1 MANGANRTRISQK
14 SLPANARRIPIPAA
28 ALGPW
33 LAEIENPDE
42 LKVTLRV
49 VAILAEG
56 TSRGGVPPSVSLE
69 DLLDDPFLE
78 RAHSADSTRSGLASA
93 LERGTLMAVGDRGG
107 VCVFLN
113 DEACRRY
120 FDRETLECLSAA
132 DVLGGPPESVPIQW
146 LPQTQSVA
154 QRANIFALYEEHIGP
169 YGHSVAEQLKAA
181 ESEYPPQWIED
192 AFAAAIE
199 RNAAS
204 WNYIHAILRRW
215 LQEGRYA
222 EFGVPN
228 SPQRDQ
234 HHEHGKPGRDTAPD
248 SRTGYLESYRR
259 RHGRLPWESGEPTA
273 G

>member
-1 MANGANRTRISQK
+1 MGNGANRTRISQK

-28 ALGPW
+28 VLGPW
-33 LAEIENPDE
+33 LAEIEDPEE
-42 LKVTLRV
+42 LRVTLRI

-56 TSRGGVPPSVSLE
+56 ASRRGVPLSVSLE
-69 DLLDDPFLE
+69 DLLDDPFLA
-78 RAHSADSTRSGLASA
+78 RVHRVDSIRSGLAAA
-93 LERGTLMAVGDRGG
+93 LERGTLMAVGDRGRI
-107 VCVFLN
+107 CVFLN
-113 DEACRRY
+113 DEAGRRY
-120 FDRETLECLSAA
+120 FDRETLERLSAA

-146 LPQTQSVA
+146 LPQTQPGA

-169 YGHSVAEQLKAA
+169 YGHSIAEQLKAA
-181 ESEYPPQWIED
+181 ESEFPSQWIED

-199 RNAAS
+199 RKAAS

-215 LQEGRYA
+215 LQEGRYT
-222 EFGVPN
+222 EFGAPN

-259 RHGRLPWESGEPTA
+259 RHGRLPWELGEPTA